1 MASAILP
8 YFPIVAPLNRFLN
21 KLGQTPEELS
31 AENLRRWTATIPG
44 VTPLA
49 DAPTRERVK
58 VTGVVQ
64 KIRIDPREGS
74 GSIEATLSDG
84 TGEIVARWLGRQTLA
99 GVRLGCALLMEGII
113 GETPDGQRAIL
124 NPQYDLVEGPGRG

>member
-8 YFPIVAPLNRFLN
+8 YFPIVAPLNKFLN
-21 KLGQTPEELS
+21 RLGQSPEELS
-31 AENLRRWTATIPG
+31 AENLRRWAATIPR

-49 DAPTRERVK
+49 EAPPRERVE

-64 KIRIDPREGS
+64 KIRIDPREGT

-99 GVRLGCALLMEGII
+99 GVRLGAALVMEGII
-113 GETPDGQRAIL
+113 GTTPDGRRAIL

>member
-8 YFPIVAPLNRFLN
+8 YFPIVAPLGRFLN
-21 KLGQTPEELS
+21 RLAQTPEDLM
-31 AENLRRWTATIPG
+31 AENLRRWADTVPE
-44 VTPLA
+44 VTSLV
-49 DAPTRERVK
+49 DAPSRERVK

-64 KIRIDPREGS
+64 NIRIDPREGT

-99 GVRLGCALLMEGII
+99 GIRLGSALVMEGII
-113 GETPDGQRAIL
+113 GTNPDGKRAIL
-124 NPQYDLVEGPGRG
+124 NPEYDLIEGPGRG